1 MVWSKLASDSWLIFR
16 RSLREG
22 FRNPALAFLFP
33 LLPPLMG
40 AVLFS
45 QIFEKVVNLPGFPT
59 DNYISWVGIGVV
71 LLTAMSGA
79 GFTATG
85 LVLDSESGY
94 LDRMRLLPVRSTA
107 VLLGRLAFEAVRVLP
122 AAAIVLVAAVAL
134 GADYDGGVLGAVAIL
149 GLVALWAMGWNS
161 LFYVVALRTLNAQ
174 APLALQPMFWP
185 VFFFSTA
192 MVPDEVMPDWIE
204 TVANFNP
211 FTHILEAARM
221 FMAGGLDWGVLAL
234 GLTVG
239 IGFLVAMQLFAVRSL
254 AALVQRD

>member
-1 MVWSKLASDSWLIFR
+1 MALSELFRDSWLVFC
-16 RSLREG
+16 RSLRDG
-22 FRNPALAFLFP
+22 LRNPALAFVFP

-45 QIFEKVVNLPGFPT
+45 QIFGDIVNLPGFPT
-59 DNYISWVGIGVV
+59 QDYISWVGVGVV

-85 LVLDSESGY
+85 LVLDAQSGY
-94 LDRMRLLPVRSTA
+94 LDRMRLLPMRSTA
-107 VLLGRLAFEAVRVLP
+107 ILFGKLGFEAVRVLP
-122 AAAIVLVAAVAL
+122 AAAIVFVAAVAL
-134 GADYDGGVLGAVAIL
+134 GADNGGGIVGATAIL

-185 VFFFSTA
+185 VFFFSSA
-192 MVPDEVMPDWIE
+192 MVPDGVMPDWIE
-204 TVANFNP
+204 GVANFNP

-221 FMAGGLDWGVLAL
+221 LMTGSFDWGVLAL
-234 GLTVG
+234 GLAAG
-239 IGFLVAMQLFAVRSL
+239 IGFLVVMQYLAVRSL
-254 AALVQRD
+254 HGLVSGD

>member
-1 MVWSKLASDSWLIFR
+1 MALSKLHRDSWLIFQ

-22 FRNPALAFLFP
+22 LRNPALAFVFP

-45 QIFEKVVNLPGFPT
+45 QIFGDIVNLPGFPT
-59 DNYISWVGIGVV
+59 DDYISWVGVGVV

-85 LVLDSESGY
+85 LVLDAQSGY
-94 LDRMRLLPVRSTA
+94 LDRMRLLPMQSTA
-107 VLLGRLAFEAVRVLP
+107 TLFGKLGFEAVRVLP
-122 AAAIVLVAAVAL
+122 AAAVVFVAAVAL
-134 GADYDGGVLGAVAIL
+134 GANNGGGLAGALAIL
-149 GLVALWAMGWNS
+149 GLVSLWAMGWNS

-185 VFFFSTA
+185 VFFFSGA

-204 TVANFNP
+204 RVASLNP

-221 FMAGGLDWGVLAL
+221 FMAGNLDWDVLAV
-234 GLTVG
+234 GLAAG
-239 IGFLVAMQLFAVRSL
+239 IGFLAVMQYLAVRSL
-254 AALVQRD
+254 HGLVRGD